1 MTISRRRFGSGT
13 GVAAL
18 GNPNLVFAQGSGR
31 VRVGLPVAKTGPLAS
46 GGIDMKL
53 ALTMFL
59 RERDYTVAGRKIDL
73 ITPVYSRGFPP
84 AKNLEL

>member
-1 MTISRRRFGSGT
+1 MTISRRRFVSGA

-18 GNPNLVFAQGSGR
+18 GNPNLVFAQGGGP
-31 VRVGLPVAKTGPLAS
+31 VRVGVLAAKTGPLAF
-46 GGIDMKL
+46 GGIDMEL

-59 RERDYTVAGRKIDL
+59 QEPDYTVAGRKIDL
-73 ITPVYSRGFPP
+73 INPVYSRDFPP